1 MRVCIPTALPG
12 IITGAMLAVAR
23 AMGETAPLLL
33 TALGNDLFT
42 EYNPAKRMSTLSLQI
57 FDNAVTG
64 FQEGQAR
71 AWAGAL
77 TLIAIVLIFTFDCSL
92 LRPPS
97 SHIECLTW
105 PLNLLPRRRSRT
117 TTLTTPGAI
126 GRRAVDR
133 EAQRLVRQASCRRR
147 RGPGGA
153 GASVTA
159 LIGPSGCGKS
169 TLLRCVNRMH
179 EIVPGARVEG
189 RVMFGGQNIYDPDI
203 DPGSVRSEIGMV
215 FQRPN
220 PFPTKSIFEN
230 AIIGVRLAKSAGDR
244 KLDDIAESALR
255 RAQLWD
261 EVKDRLNKPAVSL
274 SGGQQQRLCIARAV
288 AVDPALLLMDEPCSA
303 LDPIATFKIEELIRE
318 IADQY
323 TVIIVTHNMQQATRV
338 SQLHRAS

>member
-1 MRVCIPTALPG
+1 MPDVATAHAPMSETTSTPEIASEGLSIEKLNAWFG
-12 IITGAMLAVAR
+12 KHHVVA
-23 AMGETAPLLL
+23 
-33 TALGNDLFT
+33 DV
-42 EYNPAKRMSTLSLQI
+42 
-57 FDNAVTG
+57 D
-64 FQEGQAR
+64 
-71 AWAGAL
+71 
-77 TLIAIVLIFTFDCSL
+77 LIAPVH
-92 LRPPS
+92 R
-97 SHIECLTW
+97 
-105 PLNLLPRRRSRT
+105 
-117 TTLTTPGAI
+117 
-126 GRRAVDR
+126 
-133 EAQRLVRQASCRRR
+133 
-147 RGPGGA
+147 
-153 GASVTA
+153 VTA

-179 EIVPGARVEG
+179 EIVPGARVTG
-189 RVMFGGQNIYDPDI
+189 QVIFGGQNVYDPDI

-230 AIIGVRLAKSAGDR
+230 AIIGVQLAKSAGGR
-244 KLDDIAESALR
+244 KLEEIAENALR

-318 IADQY
+318 IADEY

-338 SQLHRAS
+338 SQFTGFMTIQRAGDPGRLVEFGTTDQIFGSPAQAATEAYVSGRVG